1 MVDLGAYFEFQTHFS
16 KSDLPLFFFVEK
28 GDSGAKY
35 VAQKQA
41 LLDKGS
47 QSL

>member
-16 KSDLPLFFFVEK
+16 KSDLPLFFVEK